1 MQERTIS
8 NSQFPF
14 IDHLNMFKKKQ
25 DDSSSHTYD
34 DMKNKLKTIVN
45 IKPEEDTSGVSTKN
59 EVNYCFVEFRNLK
72 NCSLLFIH
80 TCFYLKKMRQKEDS
94 SINLRT
100 NLIYRSVSSSCDKLI
115 SSNCHDICC

>member
-25 DDSSSHTYD
+25 DDSSSQTYD
-34 DMKNKLKTIVN
+34 NMKNKLKTIVN

-59 EVNYCFVEFRNLK
+59 EVYYCFVEFRNLK
-72 NCSLLFIH
+72 TVL
-80 TCFYLKKMRQKEDS
+80 
-94 SINLRT
+94 
-100 NLIYRSVSSSCDKLI
+100 
-115 SSNCHDICC
+115 CCL